1 MAGLF
6 DYEFQLEKIKKHQP
20 PLQRLNN
27 VIDWE
32 IFRETIESALEKSN
46 RKSNAGRK
54 PYDRHGNSTLSF
66 NK

>member
-32 IFRETIESALEKSN
+32 IFRETIESALEKSD
-46 RKSNAGRK
+46 RKSNA
-54 PYDRHGNSTLSF
+54 SS
-66 NK
+66 